1 MPFFNPPCYGR
12 GRNSKDV
19 KVMAIAKKFA
29 IAAAALALG
38 VTAAQKPANA
48 QVFEGAAGLFWLT
61 SAIAA
66 LYAIASV
73 ADGGNQRPI
82 SP

>member
-1 MPFFNPPCYGR
+1 
-12 GRNSKDV
+12 
-19 KVMAIAKKFA
+19 MAIAKKFV

-48 QVFEGAAGLFWLT
+48 QVFEGTASLLWLT

-66 LYAIASV
+66 LYVIAEV
-73 ADGGNQRPI
+73 AHGSNQRPV